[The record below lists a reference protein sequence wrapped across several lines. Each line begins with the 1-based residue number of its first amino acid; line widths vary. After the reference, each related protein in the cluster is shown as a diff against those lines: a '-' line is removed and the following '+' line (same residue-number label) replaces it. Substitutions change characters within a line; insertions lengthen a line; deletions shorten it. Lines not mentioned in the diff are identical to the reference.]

1 MSWGAKRVTEARR
14 SVRGARRRA
23 KRARSGH
30 APTTGQPT
38 TQGVADEF
46 ASRRRNLVGT
56 QSQHERKPR
65 RLQPA
70 GRRPGANALRL
81 VLQSLSL

>member
-38 TQGVADEF
+38 TQAQ
-46 ASRRRNLVGT
+46 AWQTNSRLDD
-56 QSQHERKPR
+56 
-65 RLQPA
+65 A
-70 GRRPGANALRL
+70 I
-81 VLQSLSL
+81 